1 MAGPD
6 GAAQEAAE
14 SIELGFRCVK
24 FKVGYPHVEQDR
36 AVIGAARGA
45 AGKDLQVMVDYNQS
59 LSVPEA
65 IGRVQLLEEEALV
78 WVEEPTRAD
87 DFAGHARIAAE
98 CRTPIQIG
106 ENLWGPHDLT
116 KSLSVGASDF
126 VMLER
131 IIMPVTAE
139 SVDHAARDAAIAS
152 LRQLLGAR
160 LSSAAP
166 VREQHGKDAS
176 YHPCVP
182 PDAVAFA
189 QSTAEVSE
197 IVKLCARHKV
207 PIIPFGAGTGVEG
220 NVVAL
225 RGGVC
230 IDISRMNQI
239 RQVSAGDLDATVEAG
254 VTHEQLNEHLRDSGL
269 FFSVDPGAN
278 ATIGGMAATR
288 ASGTNSVR
296 YGTMRENVLSLTVV
310 LPDGRVI
317 RTARRARKSA
327 AGYDL
332 TRLFVGSE
340 GTLGV
345 ITEVTVR
352 LYGIP
357 AAISAAVC
365 SFASIEAAVNAV
377 IQTIQAGVPVA
388 RIEVANA
395 MQMDAINKY
404 SKLDLPVAPTLWLE
418 FHGTEASVAEQ
429 AEIVQKIAAAHGGA
443 NFSWTTRPED
453 RQKLWRAR
461 HDVVYAD
468 KALRPGGQIFAT
480 DVCVPISRL
489 AECIVATEKDIAAS
503 FLPAPI
509 VGHVGDGNFHL
520 VIVLNPN
527 DPREMAEAERLN
539 ERLVHR
545 ALSLDG
551 TCTGEHGIGCGK
563 IDFLLAEHGE
573 AVSVMRAI
581 KKAIDPDN
589 IMNPGKILRI

>member
-1 MAGPD
+1 MT
-6 GAAQEAAE
+6 
-14 SIELGFRCVK
+14 L
-24 FKVGYPHVEQDR
+24 
-36 AVIGAARGA
+36 
-45 AGKDLQVMVDYNQS
+45 
-59 LSVPEA
+59 
-65 IGRVQLLEEEALV
+65 
-78 WVEEPTRAD
+78 
-87 DFAGHARIAAE
+87 
-98 CRTPIQIG
+98 
-106 ENLWGPHDLT
+106 
-116 KSLSVGASDF
+116 
-126 VMLER
+126 
-131 IIMPVTAE
+131 PVTAK
-139 SVDHAARDAAIAS
+139 SVEPAARDAAIAS
-152 LRQLLGAR
+152 LHQLLGDR
-160 LSSAAP
+160 LSNAAP

-189 QSTAEVSE
+189 QSSEEVSE
-197 IVKLCARHKV
+197 IVKLCARHKI
-207 PIIPFGAGTGVEG
+207 PIIPFGTGTGVEG

-230 IDISRMNQI
+230 IDVSQMNRILQL
-239 RQVSAGDLDATVEAG
+239 STGDLDATVEAG
-254 VTHEQLNEHLRDSGL
+254 VTHEQLNEHLRPKGL

-278 ATIGGMAATR
+278 ASIGGMAATR
-288 ASGTNSVR
+288 ASGTNTVR
-296 YGTMRENVLSLTVV
+296 YGTMRENVLSLKVV
-310 LPDGRVI
+310 LPDGRII
-317 RTARRARKSA
+317 RTARRARKSS

-345 ITEVTVR
+345 ITEATVR

-404 SKLDLPVAPTLWLE
+404 SKLNLPVTPTLWLE

-429 AEIVQKIAAAHGGA
+429 AEMVQKIAAAHGGA
-443 NFSWTTRPED
+443 NFSWTTKPED
-453 RQKLWRAR
+453 RCKLWRAR

-468 KALRPGGQIFAT
+468 RALRPGGQILVT
-480 DVCVPISRL
+480 DVCVPISGL
-489 AECIVATEKDIAAS
+489 AECIVATERDVAAS

-527 DPREMAEAERLN
+527 DPRELAEAERVN
-539 ERLVHR
+539 ERLVRR

-563 IDFLLAEHGE
+563 IDFLIAEHGE

>member
-1 MAGPD
+1 M
-6 GAAQEAAE
+6 
-14 SIELGFRCVK
+14 K
-24 FKVGYPHVEQDR
+24 
-36 AVIGAARGA
+36 
-45 AGKDLQVMVDYNQS
+45 
-59 LSVPEA
+59 
-65 IGRVQLLEEEALV
+65 
-78 WVEEPTRAD
+78 
-87 DFAGHARIAAE
+87 
-98 CRTPIQIG
+98 
-106 ENLWGPHDLT
+106 
-116 KSLSVGASDF
+116 
-126 VMLER
+126 
-131 IIMPVTAE
+131 VTAK
-139 SVDHAARDAAIAS
+139 SADPAAIDAVVAS

-160 LSSAAP
+160 LSSAAT

-176 YHPCVP
+176 YHPYVA

-189 QSTAEVSE
+189 QSTEEASE
-197 IVKLCARHKV
+197 IVKICARHKV
-207 PIIPFGAGTGVEG
+207 PLIPFGAGTGLEG
-220 NVVAL
+220 NVLAV

-230 IDISRMNQI
+230 IDLSGMNQI
-239 RQVSAGDLDATVEAG
+239 LQVNTADLDATVEAG
-254 VTHEQLNEHLRDSGL
+254 VRHEQLNERLRDEHL

-288 ASGTNSVR
+288 ASGSNSVR
-296 YGTMRENVLSLTVV
+296 YGTMRENVLSLKVV
-310 LPDGRVI
+310 LSDGRVI
-317 RTARRARKSA
+317 RTAGRARKSA

-357 AAISAAVC
+357 ASISAAVC
-365 SFASIEAAVNAV
+365 SFATVEAAVNAV

-395 MQMDAINKY
+395 IQMDAINKY
-404 SKLDLPVAPTLWLE
+404 SKLKLPVAPTLWLE

-429 AEIVQKIAAAHGGA
+429 AEMVQKITADHGGA
-443 NFSWTTRPED
+443 NFSWATRPEE

-468 KALRPGGQIFAT
+468 RAIRPGGQIFTT

-489 AECIVATEKDIAAS
+489 AECIVATEKDVAAS
-503 FLPAPI
+503 FLPALI
-509 VGHVGDGNFHL
+509 VGHAGDGNFHL
-520 VIVLNPN
+520 VIVVNPKE
-527 DPREMAEAERLN
+527 PMEMAEAERLN
-539 ERLVHR
+539 ERLVHL
-545 ALSLDG
+545 ALSFDG

-563 IDFLLAEHGE
+563 IDFLMDEHGE

>member
-1 MAGPD
+1 M
-6 GAAQEAAE
+6 
-14 SIELGFRCVK
+14 
-24 FKVGYPHVEQDR
+24 
-36 AVIGAARGA
+36 
-45 AGKDLQVMVDYNQS
+45 
-59 LSVPEA
+59 
-65 IGRVQLLEEEALV
+65 
-78 WVEEPTRAD
+78 
-87 DFAGHARIAAE
+87 
-98 CRTPIQIG
+98 
-106 ENLWGPHDLT
+106 
-116 KSLSVGASDF
+116 
-126 VMLER
+126 
-131 IIMPVTAE
+131 
-139 SVDHAARDAAIAS
+139 
-152 LRQLLGAR
+152 
-160 LSSAAP
+160 
-166 VREQHGKDAS
+166 
-176 YHPCVP
+176 
-182 PDAVAFA
+182 
-189 QSTAEVSE
+189 
-197 IVKLCARHKV
+197 
-207 PIIPFGAGTGVEG
+207 
-220 NVVAL
+220 
-225 RGGVC
+225 
-230 IDISRMNQI
+230 
-239 RQVSAGDLDATVEAG
+239 
-254 VTHEQLNEHLRDSGL
+254 
-269 FFSVDPGAN
+269 
-278 ATIGGMAATR
+278 
-288 ASGTNSVR
+288 
-296 YGTMRENVLSLTVV
+296 

-429 AEIVQKIAAAHGGA
+429 AEIVQKIVADHGGA

-489 AECIVATEKDIAAS
+489 AECIVATEKDIAAC

-509 VGHVGDGNFHL
+509 VGHVGESGRFRGVRFEGVRAGL
-520 VIVLNPN
+520 GISALERKPRKRL
-527 DPREMAEAERLN
+527 DPRESPALMEERGW
-539 ERLVHR
+539 
-545 ALSLDG
+545 D
-551 TCTGEHGIGCGK
+551 
-563 IDFLLAEHGE
+563 
-573 AVSVMRAI
+573 
-581 KKAIDPDN
+581 
-589 IMNPGKILRI
+589 